1 MSFLNALDDIGTV
14 CQHNAIDTISQEF
27 YRWPLVAQA
36 AKNALEIR
44 SGSFLIRTELPL

>member
-1 MSFLNALDDIGTV
+1 MHRLNAVDNINAV
-14 CQHNAIDTISQEF
+14 FQHNAIDTISQEF

-44 SGSFLIRTELPL
+44 